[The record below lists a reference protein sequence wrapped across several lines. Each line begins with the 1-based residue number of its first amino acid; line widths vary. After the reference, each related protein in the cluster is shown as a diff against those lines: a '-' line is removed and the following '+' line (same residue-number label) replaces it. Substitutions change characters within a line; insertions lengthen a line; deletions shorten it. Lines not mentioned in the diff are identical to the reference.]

1 MDLGKNG
8 IGVKGITQLFE
19 VLKNNDTVQ
28 TLLLEINNIGD
39 QGAELI
45 AKHLAGSILSLRYVN
60 LCMSSE
66 TIQKGPWSRTKCL
79 H

>member
-8 IGVKGITQLFE
+8 IGLKGITQLFE

-45 AKHLAGSILSLRYVN
+45 AKHLAGTLAMFYKGMLWVAFR
-60 LCMSSE
+60 SE
-66 TIQKGPWSRTKCL
+66 S
-79 H
+79 